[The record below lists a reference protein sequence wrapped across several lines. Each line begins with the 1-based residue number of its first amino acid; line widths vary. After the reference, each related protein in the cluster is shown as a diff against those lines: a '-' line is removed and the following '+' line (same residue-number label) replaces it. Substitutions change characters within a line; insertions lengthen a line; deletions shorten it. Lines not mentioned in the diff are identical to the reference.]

1 MKGTKSPSVLAD
13 AFGPRGSKSL
23 NDVPFADGSVRDRDA
38 GSGRD
43 CWGVAGGVACTAAL
57 SGFLCEVG
65 GMGFTGDDC
74 TSGFCLDSAAASFG
88 KLSLLFDL

>member
-23 NDVPFADGSVRDRDA
+23 KDDPLAGGTVRDLDA
-38 GSGRD
+38 GRGRD
-43 CWGVAGGVACTAAL
+43 CWGVTGGVECTAAL

-65 GMGFTGDDC
+65 GIEFTCDDC
-74 TSGFCLDSAAASFG
+74 TSGFCVDGVDDSF
-88 KLSLLFDL
+88 